1 MDIDSLDA
9 DDKKAADL
17 TVDEETIRLL
27 TKMEIKTE
35 KLIRDY

>member
-27 TKMEIKTE
+27 TKWRSRRKS
-35 KLIRDY
+35 